1 MRSHR
6 LAALVAVA
14 ATALAA
20 GCSSSSG
27 STTTSTT
34 PPPFAHQGP
43 DAVGVTT
50 LDLGSAGPVLGER
63 LATVFYP
70 ADAARLSG
78 HAAFSYTEASTLP
91 TALQGILPARYN
103 TTETIDAY
111 VGPPASTK
119 GPFPV
124 VLFSHGYGG
133 ERLYYSH
140 LLAGIASWGYVV
152 VSADYL
158 ERGLAAQTLKLTA
171 TPSAAQDS
179 AVMASS
185 LTAVEHASA
194 DPSSPLSGAANPHEV
209 AAVGHSAGGGTAFN
223 ALAAPSVRTAV
234 GWAPVGP
241 TGTPSTKPVMLIG
254 AEGDTVVPPA
264 TVRTTYA
271 SFHGPKALVEIS
283 GEGHNTYTDICTGI
297 RSGGGLISYAI
308 SAGFVSASLAELGI
322 NGCQAKDL
330 APERFWPIVQYYT
343 VIQLEN
349 QLGGD
354 ASATIPSPAPGQF
367 PGFTVTV
374 TQSR

>member
-1 MRSHR
+1 MKSQK
-6 LAALVAVA
+6 LAALIAVAVL
-14 ATALAA
+14 ALAA
-20 GCSSSSG
+20 GCSSSPA
-27 STTTSTT
+27 STDTSTT
-34 PPPFAHQGP
+34 PPPYAHQGP

-50 LDLGSAGPVLGER
+50 LDLGSAGAVLGER
-63 LATVFYP
+63 QATVFYP
-70 ADAARLSG
+70 ADTARLSG
-78 HAAFSYTEASTLP
+78 HPRFTYTEATTLP
-91 TALQGILPARYN
+91 AALQGILPARYN
-103 TTETIDAY
+103 TTEAIDAH

-158 ERGLAAQTLKLTA
+158 ERGLAAQALKSTA
-171 TPSAAQDS
+171 KPSAAKDS
-179 AVMASS
+179 AVMDSS
-185 LTAVEHASA
+185 LTAVEHASS
-194 DPSSPLSGAANPHEV
+194 DPSSPLSGVADPKLV
-209 AAVGHSAGGGTAFN
+209 AAVGHSAGGGTAFG
-223 ALAAPSVRTAV
+223 ALAAPAVRTAV
-234 GWAPVGP
+234 GWAPLGP
-241 TGTPSTKPVMLIG
+241 AGTPSAKPVMLIG
-254 AEGDTVVPPA
+254 AVGDTVVPPA
-264 TVRTTYA
+264 RVRATYA
-271 SFHGPKALVEIS
+271 SFRGPKALVEIS

-308 SAGFVSASLAELGI
+308 SAGFVSSKLAKLGI
-322 NGCQAKDL
+322 NGCQANDP
-330 APERFWPIVQYYT
+330 APDRFWRIVQFYT

-354 ASATIPSPAPGQF
+354 ASATIPSPSPGQF